1 MQGKII
7 IIFLCVCLALL
18 TGKQSKCFAQ
28 IVQFTHVREQRDADI
43 QGYPNKM
50 NSKTQKSDHLKS
62 RWDDNMWDYPIATAK
77 DYPRVT
83 KNRREKRSYLGLR
96 RTYPDYIGIRA
107 YPGYIKIE
115 EPNSGTQ
122 NDLEH
127 MVHLPSKRY
136 YLQLLKSHY
145 LRVMRK

>member
-1 MQGKII
+1 MFCCVFNDHLQFEEVMQGKII

-50 NSKTQKSDHLKS
+50 NSKTPKSDHLKS

-83 KNRREKRSYLGLR
+83 KNLREKKGYLGFNFYEFYWKQQYGVFRVENRYEIDGL
-96 RTYPDYIGIRA
+96 YYV
-107 YPGYIKIE
+107 
-115 EPNSGTQ
+115 
-122 NDLEH
+122 NDGQY
-127 MVHLPSKRY
+127 VSII
-136 YLQLLKSHY
+136 
-145 LRVMRK
+145 